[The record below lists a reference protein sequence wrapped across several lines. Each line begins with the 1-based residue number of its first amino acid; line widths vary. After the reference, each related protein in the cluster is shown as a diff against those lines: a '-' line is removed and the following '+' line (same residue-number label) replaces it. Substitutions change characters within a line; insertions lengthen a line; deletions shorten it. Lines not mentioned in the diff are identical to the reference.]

1 MVSQNQKPTYIVHVG
16 SRLRAHATTGVQA
29 TQPCCPIAA
38 VRHDR
43 ARLFLIR
50 NSRVKQSR
58 VPGEALVSR
67 RSGSKAVKVS
77 DGVQSAC
84 QDQRAFFVW
93 LSQHASTQ
101 GKRLYCSFFAW
112 VGDSEVFLFE
122 RRRILMMHVDS

>member
-29 TQPCCPIAA
+29 TQPCYQKQSGAIMSHSCN
-38 VRHDR
+38 RT
-43 ARLFLIR
+43 R